1 MPVSLLWPPADSGD
15 CQHFVALC
23 EVIRAIDAGR
33 VSIQLLHAFFSVCIN
48 DNIAYTVL
56 HCTDISG
63 DLAIDA
69 GSNHPTLRFGAENP
83 GRLRVLLGHAESPL
97 PVLTRQRPVHF
108 PALAAGGH
116 HPGLLCQVRQGGQ
129 LTHAPYY
136 LHIYC
141 VSLLTCILYGDLY
154 TLCECV
160 CVCLCM

>member
-97 PVLTRQRPVHF
+97 PVLTRQATGTFPSSRGRGSSSGPVVPSAARRSAYTRP
-108 PALAAGGH
+108 
-116 HPGLLCQVRQGGQ
+116 LLPTYILCK
-129 LTHAPYY
+129 LTY
-136 LHIYC
+136 LHS
-141 VSLLTCILYGDLY
+141 VW
-154 TLCECV
+154 
-160 CVCLCM
+160 